1 MFDNPLN
8 CCAYT
13 RFACYKIH
21 ILKSIYNNV
30 VFYFSINFTSFDTSL
45 LIKIQNDKEFVWEQP
60 YQGLGN
66 PSYFLGLCLRV
77 DILLYWFL
85 IGSFDNIFEV
95 TCKRSGWC
103 DYYASFYILSTVL
116 YLLFSPNPG

>member
-1 MFDNPLN
+1 MFFLN
-8 CCAYT
+8 E
-13 RFACYKIH
+13 
-21 ILKSIYNNV
+21 
-30 VFYFSINFTSFDTSL
+30 FYFILYQFDYYKL
-45 LIKIQNDKEFVWEQP
+45 KIKIQNDKEFALRQP

-66 PSYFLGLCLRV
+66 PSDFLGLSLGV

-103 DYYASFYILSTVL
+103 DYYASFL
-116 YLLFSPNPG
+116 YFKYSIYYFHQIQDKKYFAPL